1 MVPAD
6 NRALGDSAE
15 NLAFDFLKQRGLVP
29 LQRNFRCRLGE
40 LDLVMRDEDCL
51 VIVEVRYRNARSL
64 VAAEQTID
72 YRKQA
77 KLIRTAAM
85 FIAWNERFATMPMRF
100 DVVGIDANADGA
112 QTINWIRDAFRPGN
126 ARL

>member
-1 MVPAD
+1 M
-6 NRALGDSAE
+6 
-15 NLAFDFLKQRGLVP
+15 RGLVP
-29 LQRNFRCRLGE
+29 VRRNFRCRLGE
-40 LDLVMRDEDCL
+40 LDLIMRDDDCL

-77 KLIRTAAM
+77 KIIRTAAM
-85 FIAWNERFATMPMRF
+85 FLAWNDGFATMPMRF
-100 DVVGIDANADGA
+100 DVVGIDVDADGEQA
-112 QTINWIRDAFRPGN
+112 VNWIRDAFRPGD